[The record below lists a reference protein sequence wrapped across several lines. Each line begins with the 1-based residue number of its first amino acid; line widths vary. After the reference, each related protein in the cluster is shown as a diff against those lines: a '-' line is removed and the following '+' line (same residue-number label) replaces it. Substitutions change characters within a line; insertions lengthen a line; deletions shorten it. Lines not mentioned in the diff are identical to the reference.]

1 MVRKRTTTARE
12 NWKQTKICQR
22 KRFLKK
28 QRDEEVLV
36 RNGERRGEGM
46 LRVLGSDK
54 RESQS
59 PAQRGINGGYGITGT
74 KMGDWGPPHIRD

>member
-1 MVRKRTTTARE
+1 MSEKE
-12 NWKQTKICQR
+12 
-22 KRFLKK
+22 RFLKK